1 MSSKDTEEM
10 RVVQSKNINV
20 EIMIGNI
27 NEIINELSESLLFR
41 YQIGL

>member
-10 RVVQSKNINV
+10 RVVHSKNINA

-27 NEIINELSESLLFR
+27 NEITNELFESLLFT